1 MRERF
6 DFIYCECSGDIA
18 GAFEKWANRLDD
30 SASPVKT
37 YSSQFFEFARQ
48 LGARTYA
55 LSGCRRPAISRVDG
69 FLVAH
74 HRRGILHF
82 PLLGYHLEQA
92 RYALLLFWLA
102 LCHRP
107 RAIFIDSGVTHW
119 IFLTPM
125 RLIGVR
131 VIAVLHNTLWPN
143 GFPPTSPL
151 KRLFAFADSLFFRYV
166 AHAVFCVSPVISRQ
180 VASLGRQSLPIV
192 SFGAS
197 FEPSH
202 FIGHGSTLAHETR
215 PFRVLF
221 AGRVER
227 NKGVFDLLE
236 AARQLEAEYPGQ
248 FAFDVCGDGSDFV
261 NLAGRVEAFGLGA
274 MFQLHGKLDR
284 DQLIARYRNAHAV
297 AAPTRSDFCEGFC
310 QVVAEAILLD
320 RPVITN
326 DVVPALE
333 SLRDAIVEFRPDD
346 VDSLKSSIRLLAENV
361 DIYTAKCDACA
372 HLHQWIFDKRRSY
385 LSQLLAHSDFL
396 KLS

>member
-18 GAFEKWANRLDD
+18 GAFEKWANGLDD
-30 SASPVKT
+30 SASPLIS
-37 YSSQFFEFARQ
+37 YSSQFFEFARR

-55 LSGCRRPAISRVDG
+55 LSGCPRPAVSRVDG

-82 PLLGYHLEQA
+82 PLFGYHLEQA

-102 LCHRP
+102 LRHRP
-107 RAIFIDSGVTHW
+107 RVMFVDSGVTHW

-143 GFPPTSPL
+143 GFPPTSPV
-151 KRLFAFADSLFFRYV
+151 KRLLAFADCIFFRYI

-192 SFGAS
+192 SFSAS
-197 FEPSH
+197 FEPPH
-202 FIGHGSTLAHETR
+202 FSGHRSTLAHETR

-236 AARQLEAEYPGQ
+236 AARQLEAEYPGE
-248 FAFDVCGDGSDFV
+248 FAFDICGNGRDFG
-261 NLAGRVEAFGLGA
+261 NLAERVEALGLGA
-274 MFQLHGKLDR
+274 MFQLHGKLNR

-326 DVVPALE
+326 AVVPALE
-333 SLRDAIVEFRPDD
+333 PLRDAIVEFRPDD
-346 VDSLKSSIRLLAENV
+346 VDSLKASIRLLAENV
-361 DIYTAKCDACA
+361 DIYTAKRAACA
-372 HLHQWIFDKRRSY
+372 HFHHWIYDKRRSY
-385 LSQLLAHSDFL
+385 LSQLLAHRDFL
-396 KLS
+396 DFS